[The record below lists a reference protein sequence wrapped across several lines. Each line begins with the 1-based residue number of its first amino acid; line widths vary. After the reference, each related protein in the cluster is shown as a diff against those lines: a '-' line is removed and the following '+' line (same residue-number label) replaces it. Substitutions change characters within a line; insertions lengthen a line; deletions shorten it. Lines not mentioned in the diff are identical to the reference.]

1 MYVLWVI
8 QKVIEYGRPI
18 KYSIVMWNNLQLS
31 ILRWKVVEYGVYF
44 SLYTI
49 LRFYTKPTSLHPN
62 PNPEFNYFFMYPNPK
77 PEFNYLPF
85 FILTIWF

>member
-1 MYVLWVI
+1 MKSCRVW
-8 QKVIEYGRPI
+8 
-18 KYSIVMWNNLQLS
+18 S
-31 ILRWKVVEYGVYF
+31 IL

-85 FILTIWF
+85 FILTI